1 MLTIIK
7 KCNQQ
12 IQDSGPNPEFD
23 KLYIYALDPY
33 EAKCWLS
40 INKRECADLK
50 HLNDSKDFI
59 KYSNDMDDI
68 FKNIEEY
75 KPYRKCK
82 VLLVIDDMIA
92 EMFSNKES

>member
-12 IQDSGPNPEFD
+12 IQDSGHNPEFD
-23 KLYIYALDPY
+23 KIYLYAKDPY
-33 EAKCWLS
+33 KAKCWLS

-50 HLNDSKDFI
+50 LLNDSKDFI
-59 KYSNDMDDI
+59 KYSNGMDDI

-75 KPYRKCK
+75 NPYRKRK

-92 EMFSNKES
+92 EMLSNKES

>member
-33 EAKCWLS
+33 DAKCWLS

-59 KYSNDMDDI
+59 NTRMIWMIFLKILKSITHIENVKY
-68 FKNIEEY
+68 Y
-75 KPYRKCK
+75 
-82 VLLVIDDMIA
+82 
-92 EMFSNKES
+92 